1 MKIALVSRQTPFESG
16 EADAFAAELA
26 ERLGRCG
33 HAVERIRFPFPQTV
47 EARLAS
53 RLIRFDAG
61 GSDLI
66 VIANTVSHTGDWGE
80 TIRHILEIGEP
91 VERSP
96 DCDPITDEES
106 LALAD
111 TVAAV
116 LAELGSNGIDDL
128 AGTMAR
134 HIAEMS
140 AAVP

>member
-16 EADAFAAELA
+16 EVDAFAAELA
-26 ERLGRCG
+26 GRLRRCG
-33 HAVERIRFPFPQTV
+33 HAVERIRFPFSSKVQDSLV
-47 EARLAS
+47 S
-53 RLIRFDAG
+53 RLIRFDTG
-61 GSDLI
+61 GSDL
-66 VIANTVSHTGDWGE
+66 VVMADTVEHSGNWDE
-80 TIRHILEIGEP
+80 TIRQILETGEP
-91 VERSP
+91 VEVSR
-96 DCDPITDEES
+96 DLAPITDAES

-140 AAVP
+140 AATP

>member
-16 EADAFAAELA
+16 EVDAFAAELA
-26 ERLGRCG
+26 ERLRRFG
-33 HAVERIRFPFPQTV
+33 HAVERIRFPFSPTV
-47 EARLAS
+47 QDRLVS
-53 RLIRFDAG
+53 RLIRFDTG
-61 GSDLI
+61 GSDL
-66 VIANTVSHTGDWGE
+66 VVMADAVERTGDWDE
-80 TIRHILEIGEP
+80 TIRKILEP
-91 VERSP
+91 VELFRYRS
-96 DCDPITDEES
+96 PITDEES

-140 AAVP
+140 VAAP